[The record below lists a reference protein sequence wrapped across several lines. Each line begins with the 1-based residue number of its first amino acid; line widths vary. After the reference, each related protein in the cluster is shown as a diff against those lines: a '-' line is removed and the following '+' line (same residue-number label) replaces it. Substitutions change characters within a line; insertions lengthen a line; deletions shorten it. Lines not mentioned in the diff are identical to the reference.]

1 MWLVRAAL
9 SNFHAVVVFMM
20 LIVVLGTVVMLGIS
34 VVMIV
39 AGFFW
44 MKKVVT
50 IDV

>member
-1 MWLVRAAL
+1 
-9 SNFHAVVVFMM
+9 
-20 LIVVLGTVVMLGIS
+20 MLGIS

-50 IDV
+50 INV